1 MFDVKY
7 RRLANDVS
15 PLSFSMRISH
25 FKNMLE
31 WFKSIY
37 GFIDRLVVKS
47 RMFIDDKILYI
58 IGASLILA
66 YQTLIWFYL
75 EHDQDLKGTYIDY
88 FLSQTILK

>member
-1 MFDVKY
+1 
-7 RRLANDVS
+7 
-15 PLSFSMRISH
+15 
-25 FKNMLE
+25 MLE

-58 IGASLILA
+58 IGALLILA

-75 EHDQDLKGTYIDY
+75 EHDQDLKGTYIGY
-88 FLSQTILK
+88 FPSQTILK

>member
-1 MFDVKY
+1 
-7 RRLANDVS
+7 
-15 PLSFSMRISH
+15 
-25 FKNMLE
+25 MLE